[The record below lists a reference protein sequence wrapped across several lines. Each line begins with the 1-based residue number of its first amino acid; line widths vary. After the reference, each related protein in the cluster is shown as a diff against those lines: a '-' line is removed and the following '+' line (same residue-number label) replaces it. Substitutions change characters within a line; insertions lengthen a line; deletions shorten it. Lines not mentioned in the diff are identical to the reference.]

1 MNSVIVPESRIN
13 PKFPDTPDFKGSAE
27 KSFCLQSGDIPAK
40 QFVNG
45 SYEWTIF
52 EQFRVNAAQFFLNLD
67 KPSKSTREAFLC
79 IGLWHNGTCQPTR
92 QNECIYT
99 HFSCFATLHSY
110 LPHFQKLYVKS
121 LDFLVLKCS
130 YGL

>member
-1 MNSVIVPESRIN
+1 MNSVVVPESRIN
-13 PKFPDTPDFKGSAE
+13 PKSAVTPDFKYSAKNLFVCRE
-27 KSFCLQSGDIPAK
+27 KKSGDISAK

-92 QNECIYT
+92 WNECIYT
-99 HFSCFATLHSY
+99 DFAYFASI
-110 LPHFQKLYVKS
+110 FIQM
-121 LDFLVLKCS
+121 DQR
-130 YGL
+130 